1 MTTTVAPSAKDVDV
15 EARVDVASL
24 THQLLGRWG
33 DLRLFSR
40 AIVGD
45 PRFQKIEGLPVAEHR
60 ERVLEQLKLL
70 VTEAKVLRA
79 FPERLGGADDAG
91 GSLAGFEELVAGD
104 PSMQIKGGVQW
115 GLFASAI
122 LHLGTPEQ
130 HDRLLPGAMTLAV
143 PGAFAMTE
151 IGHGSDVAS
160 VATTATYDEETQE
173 FVIHTPFKA
182 AWKEYLGNAGKHG
195 VAAVVF
201 AQLITKGV
209 NHGVHA
215 FYTPIREQNPDGS
228 AGAFLPGI
236 GGEDDGVKGG
246 LNGIDNGRLHFTN
259 VRVPREDLL
268 ARYGS
273 VAADGTYSSP
283 IESSGRRFFTMLG
296 SLVQGRVSLDGAAV
310 NAQKI
315 GLAIAVRYGNERRQ
329 FPGANGEET
338 VLLDYGRHQRRL
350 IPLIAR
356 TYAAH
361 FAHDRLLDLFHAV
374 FSGETDTPE
383 SREDLETM
391 AAALKASSTWTALS
405 TLQECREACGGA
417 GFIAENRLTG
427 LRADLD
433 VYVTF
438 EGDNTVLLQLVG
450 KRLLSDY
457 ANEFKNIHAGGMA
470 RLVVERA
477 ADTVLY
483 GTPVARALQTITDQ
497 GQRRRAVGHLRG
509 EDAQRAL
516 LADRVETMVEHVAGR
531 LRPASKLP
539 AAEAAALFNQ
549 NQHELIEMA
558 KAHAELVQWE
568 AFTKALLDVKDEGT
582 RRVLTWVRD
591 LYGLTVIENNLAWY
605 LMNGRLTGQRART
618 VSSYIDRLV
627 LRLRPHAQDLVDAFG
642 YGPEHLRAPIA
653 TGAEKERQD
662 EARAYYRALRAAGDE
677 PVKEKHLQKKR

>member
-1 MTTTVAPSAKDVDV
+1 
-15 EARVDVASL
+15 
-24 THQLLGRWG
+24 
-33 DLRLFSR
+33 
-40 AIVGD
+40 
-45 PRFQKIEGLPVAEHR
+45 
-60 ERVLEQLKLL
+60 
-70 VTEAKVLRA
+70 
-79 FPERLGGADDAG
+79 
-91 GSLAGFEELVAGD
+91 
-104 PSMQIKGGVQW
+104 
-115 GLFASAI
+115 
-122 LHLGTPEQ
+122 
-130 HDRLLPGAMTLAV
+130 MTLDV

-215 FYTPIREQNPDGS
+215 FYTPIREKNPDGT

-259 VRVPREDLL
+259 VRVPRENLL

-273 VAADGTYSSP
+273 VAPDGTYSSP

-374 FSGETDTPE
+374 FSGEMDTPE

-433 VYVTF
+433 IYVTF
-438 EGDNTVLLQLVG
+438 EGDNTVLMQLVG
-450 KRLLSDY
+450 KRLLTDY
-457 ANEFKNIHAGGMA
+457 ANEFKNIDAGGMA

-509 EDAQRAL
+509 EEAQRSL

-568 AFTKALLDVKDEGT
+568 AFTKALLDVEDEGT

-591 LYGLTVIENNLAWY
+591 LYGLTVIESNLAWY

-642 YGPEHLRAPIA
+642 YGPEHLRASIA

-677 PVKEKHLQKKR
+677 PVKEKHLTKKR